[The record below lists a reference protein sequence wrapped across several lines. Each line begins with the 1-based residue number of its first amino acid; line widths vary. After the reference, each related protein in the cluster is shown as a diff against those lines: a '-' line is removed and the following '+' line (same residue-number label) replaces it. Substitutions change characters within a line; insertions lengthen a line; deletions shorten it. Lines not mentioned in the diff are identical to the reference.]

1 MQFDVQSVIRRI
13 EIRLAEIGMT
23 KQEFYEKSGISSGS
37 FSQWNTGKHAPSI
50 KKVQRAASVIGVT
63 TEYLLYGV
71 DPMPDFAVKSPIVA
85 RINSLLAAKGI
96 PKQQFYKDCSITS
109 ASYSLWNTGKTN
121 PSMKNLKIIA
131 EYLAVSVADLLPDE
145 ELVPQEGIKKD
156 PIPKD
161 EAEDSETAELREIWS
176 SADENERR
184 DLLEMARMLKSRRK
198 QNG

>member
-85 RINSLLAAKGI
+85 RINALLAAKGI

-131 EYLAVSVADLLPDE
+131 EYLGVSVADLLPDG

-161 EAEDSETAELREIWS
+161 GAVSQEKQQLLDMIDGLSDEQCRKLAGFIAEA
-176 SADENERR
+176 
-184 DLLEMARMLKSRRK
+184 LKLM
-198 QNG
+198 